1 MSEVLNL
8 LNSDNISSFLTL
20 IVALLTVVG
29 ATITYRVQKRLDR
42 EADLVSK
49 KRELYL
55 NFMRSFMQINT
66 EGGLEHYNSLRME
79 LSLLASDRV
88 LKSVNEF
95 AEYAADT
102 SGPMVQRDMIKFKYL
117 LASALTD
124 MRRDVFDK
132 TSLSVE
138 DIQKTLPIQN

>member
-1 MSEVLNL
+1 M
-8 LNSDNISSFLTL
+8 TL
-20 IVALLTVVG
+20 FVALIAVVG

-55 NFMRSFMQINT
+55 NFMRSFMQLNSD
-66 EGGLEHYNSLRME
+66 GGLETYNSLRME
-79 LSLLASDRV
+79 LSLLASDQV

-102 SGPMVQRDMIKFKYL
+102 SSPSAQRDMKKF
-117 LASALTD
+117 
-124 MRRDVFDK
+124 
-132 TSLSVE
+132 
-138 DIQKTLPIQN
+138 